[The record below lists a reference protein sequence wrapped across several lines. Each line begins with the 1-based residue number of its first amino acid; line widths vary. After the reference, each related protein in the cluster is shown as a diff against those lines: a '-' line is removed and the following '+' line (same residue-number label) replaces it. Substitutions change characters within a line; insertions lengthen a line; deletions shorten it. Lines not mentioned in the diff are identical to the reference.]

1 MNNNDDDNQWKYFQP
16 NMKSVYSIKVFDDG
30 NLNFNN
36 YKNEWLIYGTWLG
49 KSALINRENKTIKID
64 SISHWKLE
72 KL

>member
-1 MNNNDDDNQWKYFQP
+1 MNNDDDNQWKYFQP
-16 NMKSVYSIKVFDDG
+16 NTKNVYSIKVYDDG
-30 NLNFNN
+30 NLNFKN

-49 KSALINRENKTIKID
+49 KSALINRENETIKID